1 MNWTQSD
8 KDIVK
13 EYIKQFGKADIAAL
27 TFWLKSKTK
36 KNFDVTDVRTLV
48 KLVQNQE
55 PRVATPTV
63 ELKKETVTRDV
74 KEACR
79 QLINEHKT
87 AIASF
92 PKRTPPQRN
101 LRHLTPLLFL
111 SDLHIG
117 EIIEMN
123 GIQIFN
129 LEKAKA
135 GLKSI
140 IDQVLDAPEYY
151 GYAMGSIV
159 VVLGGDIIDGELI
172 YPAQGYSTPHDAF
185 SQCKIATKII
195 WQELCRLSQKFI
207 SVEVK
212 CVPGNHGRT
221 SKLHSQMSNWD
232 NVLYH
237 NLKLMAEMS
246 GEDIFVET
254 PEQMWMDFDVYQW
267 TVHARHIGMP
277 QASSAGGAKKAMVW
291 LNNHNADLL
300 FFGHY
305 HSPEMFSS
313 GYKKIFKNGALPP
326 ANDYAENLGFLDG
339 PGQWLV
345 GITNDRPVAFA
356 KVIIPDR
363 LEVMGVGNK

>member
-8 KDIVK
+8 KDVVEK
-13 EYIKQFGKADIAAL
+13 YIKAFGKPDIAAL
-27 TFWLKSKTK
+27 TFWLKTKTRK
-36 KNFDVTDVRTLV
+36 AWAVSDVRTLV
-48 KLVQNQE
+48 KLVESQSSSRTE
-55 PRVATPTV
+55 ASAPLGKDAAP
-63 ELKKETVTRDV
+63 RDV
-74 KEACR
+74 RGTCR
-79 QLINEHKT
+79 DIINEVK
-87 AIASF
+87 AEIKKQ
-92 PKRTPPQRN
+92 PKRKVPEK
-101 LRHLTPLLFL
+101 LSHHLTPLLFL

-117 EIIEMN
+117 ETIEVN

-129 LEKAKA
+129 LDIAQR

-151 GYAMGSIV
+151 GYSMGSII

-172 YPAQGYSTPHDAF
+172 YPAQGFSTPQDAF

-195 WQELCRLSQKFI
+195 WEQLQRLAQKFV

-237 NLKLMAEMS
+237 NLKLIAEMS
-246 GEDIFVET
+246 GESIFVET
-254 PEQMWMDFDVYQW
+254 PDQMWMDFNVHQW
-267 TVHARHIGMP
+267 TVHIRHIGVP

-305 HSPEMFSS
+305 HSPEMFSC

-345 GITNDRPVAFA
+345 GITYERPVAFT
-356 KVIIPDR
+356 KIIIPDTF
-363 LEVMGVGNK
+363 GA